1 MEILLQYR
9 RKSME
14 IATTKCARV
23 KTPPLA
29 CYADAILVTIK
40 AWEVAMKD
48 RRNSD
53 AQAWQIKIPINRL

>member
-1 MEILLQYR
+1 
-9 RKSME
+9 ME

-29 CYADAILVTIK
+29 CYAYAILVTIK
-40 AWEVAMKD
+40 AWEVVMKD

-53 AQAWQIKIPINRL
+53 AQAWQIKMPINRL